1 MEGKRDRTENH
12 WIAMI
17 AEAEPVRAARDRVF
31 TGVRSARARV
41 FLGSG
46 LILFLELVLIRE
58 LGAKVVHLS
67 YFTNFVLLGSFLGV
81 GLGFLASGRRP
92 SVARLSPLLL
102 AGLLALVTLVPVQ
115 IDRRSDQVIYFT
127 GVEPSGPPTW
137 VMLPILFLAVAACV
151 MGPAQVV
158 GRSFRE
164 LPALDAYR
172 LDLLGSLAGIVTFTG
187 FAVLGAPPLVW
198 GFVLVAL
205 FITLLGTARV
215 VTFSCALLVALFVA
229 DLPSDRMTWSPYYRI
244 VSEQVEFGGG
254 EVGLNLN
261 VNGIPHQVARGTE
274 GRLRD
279 DPLYGVPYERV
290 ASGLPGRVLVVGAG
304 TGNDVAVALS
314 KGAAR
319 VDAVEIDPK
328 ILDIG
333 RRRHPDRPYQDP
345 RVTTHVDDGRAFLER
360 TDARFDLILFALPDS
375 LALVTGG
382 GAIRLE
388 SYLFTSEAMETVRE
402 HLTERGGFAMYNLY
416 REGWLVDRYAGTV
429 ASAFG
434 HEPCVDKVER
444 VGGQAVIS
452 VAVDETDQRC
462 ARTVAPADRVAPSTD
477 DRPFPYF
484 RGGSI
489 PALYLFALA
498 GILLV
503 SLVAVRLLAGPF
515 RSMRPY
521 ADLFFM
527 GAAFLLLETKSV
539 TTFALLFGTTWV
551 VNAIVFAG
559 VLLAVLLAVETTRR
573 FRTPALPALY
583 LGIAA
588 ALLLAYVV
596 PNASL
601 LALPVLPRL
610 VAAVSLAFAPIFLA
624 NLAFAK
630 RFAGTDDAPS
640 AFGINILGAMVGG
653 CVEYLALIVGFRN
666 LLIVAGLLYLAAFAL
681 LPRRAARVV

>member
-1 MEGKRDRTENH
+1 
-12 WIAMI
+12 MI
-17 AEAEPVRAARDRVF
+17 ADVEPVTRARDRVF

-81 GLGFLASGRRP
+81 GLGFLASKKQL
-92 SVARLSPLLL
+92 SIARLSPLIL
-102 AGLLALVTLVPVQ
+102 AGLLALVTLLPVQ

-137 VMLPILFLAVAACV
+137 VMLPIIFVSVAACV
-151 MGPAQVV
+151 MGPAQLV

-164 LPALDAYR
+164 LPALEAYR
-172 LDLLGSLAGIVTFTG
+172 LDLLGSLAGIATFTG
-187 FAVLGAPPLVW
+187 FAFLGTPPLVW
-198 GFVLVAL
+198 GLVLVAL

-215 VTFSCALLVALFVA
+215 VTFSCALLIALFVA
-229 DLPSDRMTWSPYYRI
+229 DLPSDRVTWSPYYRI
-244 VSEQVEFGGG
+244 VHDEIRFEG
-254 EVGLNLN
+254 EEIGLGVN

-279 DPLYGVPYERV
+279 DPLYGVPYERL
-290 ASGLPGRVLVVGAG
+290 ARRSPGRVLVVGAG
-304 TGNDVAVALS
+304 TGNDVAVALAM
-314 KGAAR
+314 GAER
-319 VDAVEIDPK
+319 VDAVEIDPE
-328 ILDIG
+328 ILDLG
-333 RRRHPDRPYQDP
+333 RRQHPDKPYQDP

-375 LALVTGG
+375 LVLVTGG

-388 SYLFTSEAMETVRE
+388 SYLFTREAMETVRE

-416 REGWLVDRYAGTV
+416 RESWLVDRYAGTV

-444 VGGQAVIS
+444 VAGQAVIS
-452 VAVDETDQRC
+452 AAVQETDQRC
-462 ARTVAPADRVAPSTD
+462 EPTVAASDRAAPSTD

-484 RGGSI
+484 RGGGI
-489 PALYLFALA
+489 PSLYVFALA

-503 SLVAVRLLAGPF
+503 SLLAVRFLVGPF

-573 FRTPALPALY
+573 FRTPALPVLY

-588 ALLLAYVV
+588 ALVLAYIV

-653 CVEYLALIVGFRN
+653 CIEYLALIVGFRN

-681 LPRRAARVV
+681 LPRRGVRAT